1 MAELIIN
8 KDNFE
13 QEVMKSN
20 IPVLIDLWAPWCGP
34 CRMLGPVISEI
45 AKEYEGKIKVGKV
58 NVDDEEEIAVAFNV
72 TNIPMLV
79 LVEDGRIVNQAVGF
93 RPKGEIEKML
103 Q

>member
-8 KDNFE
+8 RDNFE